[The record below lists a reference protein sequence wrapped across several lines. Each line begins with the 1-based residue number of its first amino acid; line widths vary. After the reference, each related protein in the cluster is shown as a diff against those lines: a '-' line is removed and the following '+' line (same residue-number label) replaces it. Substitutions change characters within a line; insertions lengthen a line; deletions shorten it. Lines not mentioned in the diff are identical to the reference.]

1 MRKRETSRGVGLRIP
16 PNTGSRFQGLRAC
29 QQIRF
34 FCSSPPALGMPLRE
48 GVQIYILL
56 YKELEV
62 ALGINSYHTQKK
74 LKKMHKNIKVIRHP
88 EVSKGVLLWAHHEKI
103 VCVDQSYAFVGGLDL
118 CYGRWDDYQHRL
130 SDFGEFE
137 KKLHVLR
144 HPSIPRKES
153 SLLKETRSTSSVPEL
168 SSEVEMVKVQ
178 QTQPGN
184 PETGH
189 FRSAVR
195 KYQATRTFKDIKKR
209 LSMEAAMDEFQPEV
223 EKLFSAL
230 QPSDRR
236 RTIQEMALKALGMD
250 RKFQLW
256 HGKDYANFIFKD
268 LYNLHQPYSDNIDRK
283 VTPRMPWHDVGLF
296 VQGKIARDI
305 ARHFILRWN
314 HAKAEVCPR
323 DSTYPY
329 LMPKAYANLGDN
341 LPSILADNI
350 TGTIFRAE
358 CQEQD
363 IFSRVRRYPAPAC
376 LRGRAGHGNGHLH
389 TGGLVLELQI
399 HLQRTHFSL
408 REAIQT
414 HGRSITVYFLLWPAH
429 SRSVKL

>member
-1 MRKRETSRGVGLRIP
+1 MAALESYLQSVLDVSNFRNLPETLEFLEIGPLAFVDELGPKTKEGFIKRRCNHRDTRFGHFGQFCGLHVCPFWKERIVDGATYFEAVAEVLDKAKEEIYITDWWLTPEIYLKRPTIHGHYWQLDYVLRRK
-16 PNTGSRFQGLRAC
+16 A
-29 QQIRF
+29 
-34 FCSSPPALGMPLRE
+34 RE

-268 LYNLHQPYSDNIDRK
+268 LYNLHQPYS
-283 VTPRMPWHDVGLF
+283 
-296 VQGKIARDI
+296 GK
-305 ARHFILRWN
+305 
-314 HAKAEVCPR
+314 
-323 DSTYPY
+323 
-329 LMPKAYANLGDN
+329 
-341 LPSILADNI
+341 
-350 TGTIFRAE
+350 
-358 CQEQD
+358 
-363 IFSRVRRYPAPAC
+363 
-376 LRGRAGHGNGHLH
+376 
-389 TGGLVLELQI
+389 
-399 HLQRTHFSL
+399 
-408 REAIQT
+408 
-414 HGRSITVYFLLWPAH
+414 
-429 SRSVKL
+429 